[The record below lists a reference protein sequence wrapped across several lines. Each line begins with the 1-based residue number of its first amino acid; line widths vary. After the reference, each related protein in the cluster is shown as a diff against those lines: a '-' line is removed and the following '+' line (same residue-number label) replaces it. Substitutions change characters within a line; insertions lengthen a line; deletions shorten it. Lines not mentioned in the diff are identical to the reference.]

1 MVILIGLLQE
11 LILIIE
17 ITYINHNQD
26 NEMTLIV
33 EDDRKVDSF

>member
-1 MVILIGLLQE
+1 MAILTGLLQE
-11 LILIIE
+11 LLIIE

-33 EDDRKVDSF
+33 EDDRK